1 MSRKTGLPIA
11 LFLTA
16 ALLTGCIGGMARSQR
31 EVNAILDLFEKMMI
45 EEDMTIPNRIFAET
59 VTLDGRQYGKDE
71 RNALYIAFFQKYD
84 VIQYSLSDR
93 RFFFY
98 SEAVCRVGATRYSRL
113 KDNETGEMFETN
125 VHEVTYILEKIGGN
139 WLVVTGETAKPA
151 VID

>member
-16 ALLTGCIGGMARSQR
+16 ALLTGCLGGMARSQR

-93 RFFFY
+93 RFSSTVRLY
-98 SEAVCRVGATRYSRL
+98 AEWAPRYSRL
-113 KDNETGEMFETN
+113 KDNETGETFETSA
-125 VHEVTYILEKIGGN
+125 HEVAYILEKIGGN